1 MVQGDLN
8 DHGSLVA
15 ALKQVDIVI
24 SVVGGAVLLD
34 GQLKLIE
41 AIKEVG
47 HIKVNIQL
55 KIPQA
60 NFVDLVELFS
70 LYSINDLVS
79 VES

>member
-1 MVQGDLN
+1 MAQGDLN

-24 SVVGGAVLLD
+24 SGVGTEMILD

-47 HIKVNIQL
+47 HIKVILQL
-55 KIPQA
+55 
-60 NFVDLVELFS
+60 NFTDQFHRPS
-70 LYSINDLVS
+70 GIMTTAS
-79 VES
+79 

>member
-1 MVQGDLN
+1 MMQGDLN

-24 SVVGGAVLLD
+24 SVVGIPVILD

-47 HIKVNIQL
+47 HIKVNIHL
-55 KIPQA
+55 KILQA
-60 NFVDLVELFS
+60 NLIDRMEFFS
-70 LYSINDLVS
+70 LFSINDLVS
-79 VES
+79 GES